1 MGTEQL
7 KIQGKARELFEMK
20 KYEDEMTDSIKGSK
34 GRQCDKVQSGDGKN
48 KQ

>member
-7 KIQGKARELFEMK
+7 KIQGKASELFETK

-34 GRQCDKVQSGDGKN
+34 GRQCDKVQSGDRRN